1 MKKTIILILSICVC
15 CTACSSKSGIVYE
28 VKQDSQ
34 IIEIGAESYS
44 IPFVQI
50 VNCTNKNVQNR
61 ANTLLSSIIYDITEN
76 SLQEWNGLT
85 HLSVE
90 VMCQTPE
97 YLSLVYDVNYDEPGI
112 IKYGSG
118 HIGVTI
124 DTADN
129 QEIIYTIQ

>member
-112 IKYGSG
+112 IKYG
-118 HIGVTI
+118 
-124 DTADN
+124 
-129 QEIIYTIQ
+129 IIRE